1 MITCWGFIFLSKNFY
16 IKKEEEEEEE
26 EEEEPFEDDLL
37 F

>member
-26 EEEEPFEDDLL
+26 PFEDDLL